1 MAKVVGIGKQ
11 RFDKIIE
18 NDCFYIDKTMF
29 IKEWWENQDDVT
41 LITRPRR
48 FGKTLNMDML
58 KCFFSVEYKDRGELF
73 EGLDIWKEKKYRE
86 IQGTYP
92 VIFMSFAG
100 IKSHTFRDAKND
112 MVAIIN
118 ETYKSHAYLLESD
131 ILSEAEKNFFKKLDE
146 YSKDINANKNISSE
160 TIYRAINNLS
170 CFLNRYYKKNV
181 IILLDEYDTP
191 MQEAYVHGYWD
202 EIVAFT
208 RSFFNYTFKTNPY
221 LERAIM
227 TGITRVSKESIFS
240 DLNNLLVVTTTSE
253 QYEIDFGFTEEEVFL
268 ALDKY
273 ELSEKKQSVKEWYDG
288 FTFGNKN
295 DIYNP
300 WSILNFIKVRK
311 FGSYWAD
318 SSSNGLV
325 NKLVKTGSPNLK
337 KTMEILIEGG
347 VIEKRIDE
355 QIVYN
360 QLEKRENA
368 VWSLLLASGYLR
380 VVKIRYEGDFR
391 KRYYTLKLTNK
402 EVEQMFEI
410 MIEEWFDNGSNMTG
424 DFIEAMLAGDLYA
437 MNSYM
442 NDIALD
448 TFSSFDVA
456 GKEESRIRP
465 EDLAS
470 CYDCKGVAN
479 GLSLNDSSNLYAMTR
494 KSSRFYHGFV
504 LGLMVDKRE
513 DYIIKSN
520 KESGFGR
527 YDVMMIPRDTEN
539 SNLPGLILEFKV
551 INHSMEKSLEET
563 VKSALQQIEE
573 KKYDT
578 ELLKAG
584 VKKENIR
591 HYGFAFE
598 GKKVLIGTDE

>member
-1 MAKVVGIGKQ
+1 MSRRVSIGYQ
-11 RFDKIIE
+11 EFADIIS
-18 NDCFYIDKTMF
+18 NDLFYVDKTLF
-29 IKEWWENQDDVT
+29 IKEWWERRDYVT

-48 FGKTLNMDML
+48 FGKTLTMSMIEN
-58 KCFFSVEYKDRGELF
+58 FFSITHKKNAGLF
-73 EGLDIWKEKKYRE
+73 HHLNIWKEESYQKL
-86 IQGTYP
+86 QGTYP
-92 VIFMSFAG
+92 VISITFANV
-100 IKSHTFRDAKND
+100 KERTFQMAKQR
-112 MVAIIN
+112 IN
-118 ETYKSHAYLLESD
+118 QILTDLYNKHIFLLGGDLLTE
-131 ILSEAEKNFFKKLDE
+131 EEKIFFKSVTMNMD
-146 YSKDINANKNISSE
+146 E
-160 TIYRAINNLS
+160 TIATLAIHKMSDFLS
-170 CFLNRYYKKNV
+170 RYYEKKV

-191 MQEAYVHGYWD
+191 MQEAYVNGYWD

-465 EDLAS
+465 E
-470 CYDCKGVAN
+470 N
-479 GLSLNDSSNLYAMTR
+479 
-494 KSSRFYHGFV
+494 FYHGLV
-504 LGLMVDKRE
+504 LGLIVSLRDQYR
-513 DYIIKSN
+513 IVSN
-520 KESGFGR
+520 RESGMGR
-527 YDVMMIPRDTEN
+527 YDIAMYPLQKD
-539 SNLPGLILEFKV
+539 LDAFILEFKV
-551 INHSMEKSLEET
+551 MNEKKEKEIEDT
-563 VKSALQQIEE
+563 ARNALLQIEE
-573 KKYDT
+573 KAYETD
-578 ELLKAG
+578 LLAAG
-584 VKKENIR
+584 IPREKIYKLGIA
-591 HYGFAFE
+591 FA
-598 GKKVLIGTDE
+598 GKNALVMEQQ